1 VEPKETMTWPR
12 WLGLGDKT
20 IWDWAS
26 LLVVPLVLAVG
37 GYWFSMQQDAR
48 QQAIEEQRAQDTALQ
63 AYLDE
68 MSALLITEDL
78 RTSPKD
84 SEARTLARS
93 RTLTILNRLDPS
105 RRSRV
110 LQFLLDA
117 ELVQRIEEKNR
128 VIDLSG
134 ANLRNVVVPADTSL
148 SYADLTATDLSHA
161 DLSRATLTYSDLA
174 LADLSDANL
183 SDTDLSLAKLNDTD
197 LTDADLTGAD
207 LWQADLTDAKGVT
220 QDTLVEQAGY
230 VGETTMP
237 DGHVP
242 PPLTTGFTPGEYPS
256 GKIPPGPPGMRIRAG
271 EYNSDEFV
279 PAFYFGVGEGWQTT
293 GALEA
298 TDFIALGVDVESEHE
313 KYVSETS
320 DLIVTNPLYIFK
332 ARNLSE
338 RETIP
343 APENADKWVSWLK
356 EHPNLE
362 TSEPKPVRIGAAS
375 GMQIDVTDVSLP
387 EKISE
392 IPLFLTNFNE
402 VIVTP
407 KRKDRFLIVDVG
419 EETVVVNVSAP
430 ADKPNEVFSKAQKLL
445 DTVEWK
451 DV

>member
-1 VEPKETMTWPR
+1 VEPTERMTWPR

-20 IWDWAS
+20 IWDRAS

-134 ANLRNVVVPADTSL
+134 ANLRSVVVPADTSL
-148 SYADLTATDLSHA
+148 SYADLSA
-161 DLSRATLTYSDLA
+161 
-174 LADLSDANL
+174 
-183 SDTDLSLAKLNDTD
+183 TD

-220 QDTLVEQAGY
+220 QDTLVEQAAY

-256 GKIPPGPPGMRIRAG
+256 GKMPSGSPGMRIPVG

-279 PAFYFGVGEGWQTT
+279 PAFYFEVDEGWQTT

-298 TDFIALGVDVESEHE
+298 TDFIALGVDVESEPE
-313 KYVSETS
+313 KYYSETS
-320 DLIVTNPLYIFK
+320 ELIVTNPLNIVD
-332 ARNLSE
+332 ARNLNATANLSE
-338 RETIP
+338 VETIP

-362 TSEPKPVRIGAAS
+362 TSEPKPVRVGAAS

-387 EKISE
+387 EKTSE

-430 ADKPNEVFSKAQKLL
+430 ADKANEFFSKAQKLL